1 MAPHKE
7 SNLGDTWNKFKHI
20 LPNGALMVIYHRKK
34 NTLNKSKLYCIII
47 IMVIQDSGPPQLT
60 IRWWSIPNTSN
71 IINISQKETA
81 DLSWLGPEVY

>member
-1 MAPHKE
+1 
-7 SNLGDTWNKFKHI
+7 
-20 LPNGALMVIYHRKK
+20 
-34 NTLNKSKLYCIII
+34 
-47 IMVIQDSGPPQLT
+47 MVIQDSGPPQLT